1 MIKLKL
7 KELKE
12 KTRGFWESSC
22 YVRQVTTTEEAYDHD
37 TRRFGDRRCKA
48 TWLKALCYYA
58 VESAL
63 IYSSPAGLLIKLF
76 SDTPYR
82 GDEWVLDHR
91 QELLGALLTTRHGPA
106 LVAAGM
112 SELAKRS
119 EGGDDESRTVGK
131 TLMGLV
137 ASERALD
144 AAGREIKELSP
155 AM

>member
-37 TRRFGDRRCKA
+37 TRRFGDRRYKQ

-58 VESAL
+58 VDSGMV
-63 IYSSPAGLLIKLF
+63 YDSPAARLLKLF
-76 SDTPYR
+76 SDTPYC
-82 GDEWVLDHR
+82 GSEWMLDHR
-91 QELLGALLTTRHGPA
+91 PELLEALLTTPHGPA
-106 LVAAGM
+106 FVAAGM

-119 EGGDDESRTVGK
+119 EGGDDESHTVGK
-131 TLMGLV
+131 TLMTLV
-137 ASERALD
+137 ASEKALD
-144 AAGREIKELSP
+144 SAASAVRELSP
-155 AM
+155 AI